1 MTATINMN
9 IFNNGLNFTILYDM
23 STKIIND
30 EMTINEV
37 KEMLKT
43 EGVDEINVKLIDRT
57 NYNLDK

>member
-30 EMTINEV
+30 EMTINEI
-37 KEMLKT
+37 KEMLKA

>member
-30 EMTINEV
+30 EMTINEE

>member
-1 MTATINMN
+1 MSATINMN

-30 EMTINEV
+30 EMTINEI
-37 KEMLKT
+37 KEMLKA